1 MEKELEKDPD
11 LIFIAR
17 RLRDATALEAL
28 FTAAGVEYEVEPDE
42 YPGGAIFKTMR
53 VGAFFYVRP
62 DVREKALSIML
73 ENGYVPVM

>member
-1 MEKELEKDPD
+1 MEKDPD

-28 FTAAGVEYEVEPDE
+28 FKQAGVEYDVEPDE
-42 YPGGAIFKTMR
+42 YPGGIVFKTMR

-62 DVREKALSIML
+62 EERENALAVML
-73 ENGYVPVM
+73 KNGYVPV